1 MILLPEVSSVA
12 SSLIFG
18 DNSMSKKIKLRHLAA
33 SAAVMMAFA
42 GANAYADIK
51 MGALYP
57 FSGALA
63 QLGDESFRGLELAV
77 EEKNANGGL
86 LGEQIVLVKADAV
99 DANQAVGESRRLTSV
114 EDVAAVFGTFSSAL
128 SYAGSQ
134 VTELAGIPFFELGA
148 ISDEI
153 TERGYKNVYRTN
165 STSKNFAYAMVDT
178 IQDVVAPGLGVEP
191 KSLKVAIIHEDGLY
205 GKTVSGFQKERA
217 QELGLNLVE
226 VLPYSAKAVDLS
238 SLILR
243 LRGAKVDVVLQ
254 TSYQNDT
261 ILYFKQAKAGGFK
274 PKANIGAGGGYS
286 LADTYKALGA
296 DFDGAFNIDF
306 PQYITNEDGAPG
318 LGKFVETYKAKY
330 GIDPRSG
337 HSLAN
342 YVGAH
347 AFLEA
352 IENAGSTDAEKI
364 REAVL
369 AYKKPVG
376 STATGWGF
384 EFGEDGQNKLATTT
398 LMQWQDGKLVTV
410 WPEAAAMADPIVN
423 K

>member
-1 MILLPEVSSVA
+1 MK
-12 SSLIFG
+12 
-18 DNSMSKKIKLRHLAA
+18 KKIKLNCLAT

-42 GANAYADIK
+42 SSNTYADIK

-57 FSGALA
+57 FSGTLA

-77 EEKNANGGL
+77 EERNSNGGL
-86 LGEQIVLVKADAV
+86 LGEKIVLIKGDAV
-99 DANQAVGESRRLTSV
+99 DANQAVGETRRLTSV
-114 EDVAAVFGTFSSAL
+114 ENVVAIFGTFSSAL

-134 VTELAGIPFFELGA
+134 VTELVGIPFFELGA

-165 STSKNFAYAMVDT
+165 STAKNFAYGMVDS
-178 IQDVVAPGLGVEP
+178 IVDVIAPSLDVDP
-191 KSLKVAIIHEDGLY
+191 KSLKIAIIHEDGLY
-205 GKTVSGFQKERA
+205 GKTVADFQKKRVK
-217 QELGLNLVE
+217 ELGLNLVQE
-226 VLPYSAKAVDLS
+226 LPYSAKTVDLS

-243 LRGAKVDVVLQ
+243 LRGAKVDIVLH

-274 PKANIGAGGGYS
+274 PIANIGAGGGYS
-286 LADTYKALGA
+286 LADTYKALGP
-296 DFDGAFNIDF
+296 DLNGAFNVDF
-306 PQYITNEDGAPG
+306 PQYITNEKGAPG
-318 LGKFVETYKAKY
+318 LSQFVETYKAKY
-330 GIDPRSG
+330 GIEPRSG
-337 HSLAN
+337 HSLVN

-347 AFLEA
+347 AFLDS
-352 IENAGSTDAEKI
+352 IENAGSTDSEKI
-364 REAVL
+364 REAIL

-376 STATGWGF
+376 STASGWGF

-410 WPEAAAMADPIVN
+410 WPEEAAMAEPIV
-423 K
+423 KK